1 MHRSRHFL
9 SEDDLAFIQE
19 TLAKTPA
26 DRDALLELLIDPDE
40 ADKLLDHPALFNA
53 CDRPR
58 LTGNLSL
65 RLFFYIRLRKV
76 FSTLGVDD
84 RDLADYV
91 ACQLAEAAHRDR
103 WLFPFSQTREP
114 MLYAIEY
121 FRDVETASGS
131 QAFFL
136 HASAG
141 NHYLFMTG
149 LFAPFLEKRKARRGA
164 PGPAFYES
172 LGARSYAKARDH
184 RLAREYGMVELFD
197 HLSSSFPHLRA
208 ALATE
213 ANLWRKA
220 S

>member
-19 TLAKTPA
+19 TLATSSIE
-26 DRDALLELLIDPDE
+26 RDALLQLLVDPDE
-40 ADKLLDHPALFNA
+40 ADKLLDHPALFAA
-53 CDRPR
+53 CDRPC
-58 LTGNLSL
+58 LTGKLSL

-76 FSTLGVDD
+76 LPDLGVDD

-91 ACQLAEAAHRDR
+91 ACQLADAAHRDR

-114 MLYAIEY
+114 MLYAMEY
-121 FRDVETASGS
+121 FRDLETASGS

-149 LFAPFLEKRKARRGA
+149 LFAAFLDKREARRGA
-164 PGPAFYES
+164 PGRVFYEN

-184 RLAREYGMVELFD
+184 RLAREYGMTQLFD

-213 ANLWRKA
+213 ARLWQQA